1 MKRLAWFTGCVV
13 LALGFAAASISADSQ
28 NKDQKT
34 DADPAVARTRKFVRT
49 VDDIYKRAIVL
60 ITDKYVHTEDDF
72 PAGSAA
78 VRLFEDIS
86 KGGSHQVRLIDV
98 TGEPYVEANVAK
110 SPFEKE
116 GVKRLRDGES
126 YFDQVAEADGKRE
139 LRAMTAVPV
148 VLQKCVMCH
157 PHYKD
162 VKPGAAVGAISYVV
176 PIE

>member
-1 MKRLAWFTGCVV
+1 MKRLAKLFGGVAI
-13 LALGFAAASISADSQ
+13 ALGVAAAAISAETRKQDP
-28 NKDQKT
+28 KPE
-34 DADPAVARTRKFVRT
+34 ADPAVERARKFVRT

-60 ITDKYVHTEDDF
+60 ITDKYVHNEDDF

-98 TGEPYVEANVAK
+98 TGEPYVETNVAK
-110 SPFEKE
+110 TPFEKE
-116 GVKRLRDGES
+116 GVKRLQGGES
-126 YFDQVAEADGKRE
+126 YFDQVAEAGGKRE

-148 VLQKCVMCH
+148 VMQKCVMCH

-162 VKPGAAVGAISYVV
+162 VKPGAAIGAISYVV